1 MTPAEAP
8 YADLT
13 PERVLDAVDAIGLR
27 SDGRLLQLNSFE
39 NRVYLVGLDDGSQ
52 CVAKFY
58 RPARWSDAAIVE
70 EHDFCAELV
79 AREIPAVAP
88 WAIGGATLHR
98 SDALPGHRY
107 AVFPRQGGRSP
118 ELEDEAALEWLG
130 RYLGRI
136 HAVGAARRYQARPAL
151 DVDGYGVEA
160 RDAIVAG
167 DWLPLEVRAA
177 WIDAADRALDE
188 ARRVWARVGDV
199 PLLRLHG
206 DCHVGNVLWTDSGPH
221 FVDFDDSRT
230 GPAVQDLWML
240 LTGEGE
246 QLHAQLGALLRGYRV
261 FADFDRRE
269 LLLVEPLRTL
279 RLVHYSAWIARRWHD
294 PAFPAAFPWFGSSRY
309 WQERTAELRA
319 QLDAMREPPLLA
331 D

>member
-58 RPARWSDAAIVE
+58 RPQRWSDAAIVE

-79 AREIPAVAP
+79 AQEIPAVAP

-294 PAFPAAFPWFGSSRY
+294 PAFPAAFPWFGSARY

>member
-13 PERVLDAVDAIGLR
+13 PERVLDAVDALGLR

-70 EHDFCAELV
+70 EHAFCAEL
-79 AREIPAVAP
+79 AAQEIPAVAP
-88 WAIGGATLHR
+88 LVLDGATLHR
-98 SDALPGHRY
+98 DAALPGHRY
-107 AVFPRQGGRSP
+107 AIFPRQGGRTP
-118 ELEDEAALEWLG
+118 ELEDDAALEWLG

-136 HAVGAARRYQARPAL
+136 HAVGATTRYRARPTL
-151 DVDGYGVEA
+151 DVDSYGVEA
-160 RDAIVAG
+160 RDALVAG
-167 DWLPLEVRAA
+167 DWLPDELRAA
-177 WIDAADRALDE
+177 WIDAADRALDA
-188 ARRVWARVGDV
+188 ARRVWADAGEVR
-199 PLLRLHG
+199 LLRLHG
-206 DCHVGNVLWTDSGPH
+206 DFHVGNVLWTDSGPH
-221 FVDFDDSRT
+221 FVDFDDSRM

-240 LTGEGE
+240 LTGEGPR
-246 QLHAQLGALLRGYRV
+246 LHAQRDALLRGYRV

-269 LLLVEPLRTL
+269 LLLVEALRTL

-294 PAFPAAFPWFGSSRY
+294 PAFPAAFPWFGSARY
-309 WQERTAELRA
+309 WQERIAELHA

>member
-79 AREIPAVAP
+79 AQEIPAVAP

-151 DVDGYGVEA
+151 DVDSYGVEA

-167 DWLPLEVRAA
+167 DWLPLEARAA

-261 FADFDRRE
+261 FADFDRRQ